1 MLYRP
6 YYNKLPRQ
14 YPYHRYDGILALKTI
29 TLPANTRILGSN
41 LFEGTGISSL
51 VIPDK
56 VVSLNETFRGLNE
69 KLTSVTIGN
78 GMTQLPEA
86 MFSGF
91 SQLKSAKLGS
101 GLTKVPQ
108 NTFWGCSNLTN
119 VTIGENVTNLD
130 AYSFAYCTALKDL
143 TIPEKVTVIHPDA
156 FYQTSI
162 GQFTLNM
169 ENIPDYAFNNRS
181 DVTKFVLGTKVKSIG
196 IQAFNNT
203 NISEITFPATLTTI
217 KERAFYGTK
226 LKAVTIPAS
235 VTTIGENAFGY
246 CNELTTVTI
255 GAGST
260 RIGESAFAQNNALS
274 TVIMQEGGTKVIAP
288 YAFNSCNNLQKVTL
302 ATSDS
307 IGQYAFASC
316 NKLAEIHIPTRKIGK
331 YAFQSCTTL
340 SKVSFAEGLDSIC
353 SYAFNGANTIKSL
366 IFPNSLAYIGN
377 AAFSYDDYN
386 WSSSNKIES
395 ITFGTGLKEVGERA
409 FYDSPKLTRI
419 ELKDNVE
426 FIGKQAF
433 GNCTNVR
440 SITVGR
446 SIKTVQPG
454 AFSGTSEL
462 LAIHWNSDTKITE
475 DCLSP
480 AKNCLMYVTA
490 KTEVPTKWYNIIRDG
505 VADSIDIADKYTY
518 NCETAF
524 KAKKI
529 VFRKTFSLQT
539 GRGESKGWE
548 SIALPFDVTSVMFG
562 SRKLAP
568 FGTDMTNATPF
579 WLRELNLDKGFSS
592 ATGIVAHKPYI
603 IAVPNNSTYDEDY
616 NVSGEVEFIAA
627 STAGVDIPA
636 TPTTLEKSEGPS
648 FDLVPTFTTVP
659 QDIEVYA
666 LNSDWQ
672 YTNETL
678 GSMFE
683 RDSRSIRPFEAYVVN
698 KLEFSGAS
706 APRMYSIG
714 GNGDIT
720 GLGDMIQKD
729 AESLK
734 VYSKHGIIYIHTDK
748 DRTINI
754 YNTTGMLVRT
764 VDAIEGENQVNGL
777 VEGVYFLEGKKVL
790 VTK

>member
-1 MLYRP
+1 
-6 YYNKLPRQ
+6 
-14 YPYHRYDGILALKTI
+14 
-29 TLPANTRILGSN
+29 
-41 LFEGTGISSL
+41 
-51 VIPDK
+51 
-56 VVSLNETFRGLNE
+56 
-69 KLTSVTIGN
+69 
-78 GMTQLPEA
+78 
-86 MFSGF
+86 
-91 SQLKSAKLGS
+91 
-101 GLTKVPQ
+101 
-108 NTFWGCSNLTN
+108 
-119 VTIGENVTNLD
+119 
-130 AYSFAYCTALKDL
+130 
-143 TIPEKVTVIHPDA
+143 
-156 FYQTSI
+156 
-162 GQFTLNM
+162 M

-539 GRGESKGWE
+539 GRGESKCWE

>member
-1 MLYRP
+1 
-6 YYNKLPRQ
+6 
-14 YPYHRYDGILALKTI
+14 
-29 TLPANTRILGSN
+29 
-41 LFEGTGISSL
+41 
-51 VIPDK
+51 
-56 VVSLNETFRGLNE
+56 
-69 KLTSVTIGN
+69 
-78 GMTQLPEA
+78 MTQLPEG

-331 YAFQSCTTL
+331 YAFQNCTTL
-340 SKVSFAEGLDSIC
+340 SKVSFAEELDSIC

-386 WSSSNKIES
+386 WSSSNKLES
-395 ITFGTGLKEVGERA
+395 ITFGTGLKEIGERA

-433 GNCTNVR
+433 SNCTNVR

-568 FGTDMTNATPF
+568 FGADMTNATPF
-579 WLRELNLDKGFSS
+579 WLRELNPDKGFSS

-603 IAVPNNSTYDEDY
+603 IAVPNNNTYDEDY
-616 NVSGEVEFIAA
+616 NVSGEVQFIAA

-636 TPTTLEKSEGPS
+636 TPTTLEKSGGPS

-754 YNTTGMLVRT
+754 YNTTGILIRT

>member
-1 MLYRP
+1 M
-6 YYNKLPRQ
+6 
-14 YPYHRYDGILALKTI
+14 H
-29 TLPANTRILGSN
+29 
-41 LFEGTGISSL
+41 E
-51 VIPDK
+51 
-56 VVSLNETFRGLNE
+56 E
-69 KLTSVTIGN
+69 
-78 GMTQLPEA
+78 
-86 MFSGF
+86 
-91 SQLKSAKLGS
+91 
-101 GLTKVPQ
+101 
-108 NTFWGCSNLTN
+108 
-119 VTIGENVTNLD
+119 
-130 AYSFAYCTALKDL
+130 
-143 TIPEKVTVIHPDA
+143 
-156 FYQTSI
+156 
-162 GQFTLNM
+162 
-169 ENIPDYAFNNRS
+169 
-181 DVTKFVLGTKVKSIG
+181 
-196 IQAFNNT
+196 
-203 NISEITFPATLTTI
+203 
-217 KERAFYGTK
+217 
-226 LKAVTIPAS
+226 
-235 VTTIGENAFGY
+235 
-246 CNELTTVTI
+246 
-255 GAGST
+255 
-260 RIGESAFAQNNALS
+260 
-274 TVIMQEGGTKVIAP
+274 
-288 YAFNSCNNLQKVTL
+288 
-302 ATSDS
+302 
-307 IGQYAFASC
+307 
-316 NKLAEIHIPTRKIGK
+316 
-331 YAFQSCTTL
+331 
-340 SKVSFAEGLDSIC
+340 LDSIC

-386 WSSSNKIES
+386 WSSSNKLES
-395 ITFGTGLKEVGERA
+395 ITFGTGLKEIGERA

-433 GNCTNVR
+433 SNCTNVR

-568 FGTDMTNATPF
+568 FGADMTNATPF
-579 WLRELNLDKGFSS
+579 WLRELNPDKGFSS

-603 IAVPNNSTYDEDY
+603 IAVPNNNTYDEDY
-616 NVSGEVEFIAA
+616 NVSGEVQFIAA

-754 YNTTGMLVRT
+754 YNTTGILIRT